1 MLQEIGQRQQ
11 ELLTL
16 LLEHKEGMTLNKISE
31 SLDISRTAVQQHVT
45 SLEQKGYVCKGQ
57 VKKTGGRPVQSY
69 VLTDEG
75 INAFPKRYAWFTT
88 LLLAELKRTLGSAGL
103 ISLLNSLAKNLAK
116 ELHLRFDGKSTAARV
131 KELNG
136 ILEELGYQTLPASTS
151 SSSNTH
157 GLEVRACNCV
167 YHNLAREHNEVCQ
180 FDIALIEALL
190 DRKIDHAACMADGD
204 PTCRF
209 KVIDQPPSS

>member
-1 MLQEIGQRQQ
+1 MLQEIGLRQQ

-45 SLEQKGYVCKGQ
+45 SLEQRGYLCKGD
-57 VKKTGGRPVQSY
+57 VKKTGGRPVQNY
-69 VLTDEG
+69 VLTDDG
-75 INAFPKRYAWFTT
+75 INAFPKRYAWFTA
-88 LLLAELKRTLGSAGL
+88 LLLAELKRTLGADGL
-103 ISLLNSLAKNLAK
+103 ISLLNSLAENLAK
-116 ELHLRFDGKSTAARV
+116 ELHPRFDGKSTEERV

-136 ILEELGYQTLPASTS
+136 ILEELGYQTMTTATS
-151 SSSNTH
+151 GTSNTH
-157 GLEVRACNCV
+157 GLEIQACNCV

-190 DRKIDHAACMADGD
+190 DRKIDHAGCMADGD
-204 PTCRF
+204 PICRF
-209 KVIDQPPSS
+209 KIIEQPPIS